1 MSGRN
6 LVVMR
11 NAVPVRDAAAA
22 QAPEPRADFELIR
35 ARLSADYISPADVK
49 GALAKRLAGSNKAT
63 GAAFAAFEARARA
76 EAMFVTGEDI
86 AFRLLPL
93 LNLTGWKGRVSAV
106 IHASHSLK
114 WRTAARLIGTGRVG
128 TYFTVSTLQRDALV
142 QKAGLPAGKVE
153 FLYDSV
159 DADYFDPA
167 LAGAPEGDGYVFACG
182 LENRDYDTL
191 SAAAARVRC
200 PVRVQASGYF
210 PQAGATDA
218 DLPAN
223 LEINRTRLSYADL
236 RTRYAGA
243 RLVVVP
249 LNAVPYAAGVNGLLE
264 GMAMGKAVI
273 VTESSGLSDYTGLDS
288 LIKVPAA
295 DPARLAETI
304 EALWRDPKTCEEM
317 GRANRA
323 WILRHAH
330 VEQYAATIA
339 DRMLAG

>member
-1 MSGRN
+1 MSGLN

-11 NAVPVRDAAAA
+11 NAVPVRDAAADLP
-22 QAPEPRADFELIR
+22 PEPLADFELIR
-35 ARLSADYISPADVK
+35 QRLAGEYVSPADLK
-49 GALAKRLAGSNKAT
+49 GPLARRLAGSNKA
-63 GAAFAAFEARARA
+63 AAAALAAFEARAGA
-76 EAMFVTGEDI
+76 EILFTTGEDI

-93 LNLTGWKGRVSAV
+93 LNLTGWKGRLSSV

-114 WRTAARLIGTGRVG
+114 WRQAARLIGTGKVG
-128 TYFTVSTLQRDALV
+128 CYFTVSTLQRDVLV
-142 QKAGLPAGKVE
+142 QKAGLPASKVQ

-167 LAGAPEGDGYVFACG
+167 LSEPVSGDGYVFACG

-191 SAAAARVRC
+191 SAAAAKVRC
-200 PVRVQASGYF
+200 PIRVQASGYF
-210 PQAGATDA
+210 PHAGATDA
-218 DLPAN
+218 DLPSN
-223 LEINRTRLSYADL
+223 LEINRTRLSFADL
-236 RTRYAGA
+236 RSRYAGA
-243 RLVVVP
+243 RFVVVP

-273 VTESSGLSDYTGLDS
+273 VTESAGLSDYTGLDS
-288 LIKVPAA
+288 LIKVPEA

-304 EALWRDPKTCEEM
+304 EALWRDPAACEEM

-339 DRMLAG
+339 DRMRAD